1 MDYRIVDLGQ
11 DYPGKIDDFAKARN
25 SFLYRN
31 WGDPRLVKWVLFLDS
46 DEEAPRE
53 LLRTLNHL
61 DPKDTPYYWIRR
73 VNLYRGRYMP
83 AWNPDFKAALVSNRV
98 RFIGRVHERINPKDP
113 HGLIDIPIIHNH
125 NGADGT
131 YKNYWYQDLPVYR
144 MWLGVKKVVEVVR
157 GR

>member
-1 MDYRIVDLGQ
+1 MDYHIIDLGQ
-11 DYPGKIDDFAKARN
+11 DYPGKIDDFARARN
-25 SFLYRN
+25 SFLGN
-31 WGDPRLVKWVLFLDS
+31 GWVLFLDS
-46 DEEAPRE
+46 DEEAPQK
-53 LLRTLNHL
+53 LLSYLDGL

-98 RFIGRVHERINPKDP
+98 RFRGRVHERVNPKSP

-125 NGADGT
+125 NGVDG
-131 YKNYWYQDLPVYR
+131 NYRNKWYQDLPFYR
-144 MWLGVKKVVEVVR
+144 VWLASKKVVEVAR